1 LYVNRS
7 IIIKINNDQYKCVIE
22 STAVVVLALPN
33 RLLTLYLL
41 GVSQAKRF
49 PSRSRRDPSILFL
62 FFFIFIFLISRYFGV
77 VFCIHCVWLPR
88 WMIDITTEREVAE
101 FVFLFFSLLNIFSQG
116 IKSEKKKKKIDFEV
130 LSFPS

>member
-1 LYVNRS
+1 
-7 IIIKINNDQYKCVIE
+7 
-22 STAVVVLALPN
+22 
-33 RLLTLYLL
+33 
-41 GVSQAKRF
+41 
-49 PSRSRRDPSILFL
+49 L

-116 IKSEKKKKKIDFEV
+116 IKSEKKKKKLTLKFFRFPPKEPKDFS
-130 LSFPS
+130 SFYFKDCRLKMLLLALLLLLLFL